1 MTRQSGILVARIIY
15 LLMLVCFCGCSS
27 CPESEFELA
36 PDSRLPK
43 WFTLPKYLSRADV
56 TVQMSYYIEPCGNLG
71 NLGNTNSFGCATF
84 ELWDIRNYMHGQKQA
99 IITEPNG
106 VQYFGLLDMQGK
118 NPTMSWDIMWP
129 KKLVAVDG
137 NIIQQENTGGNPSYV
152 VVNAW
157 GITEVIEHRHRGDV
171 FYIDDDPAVRAKL
184 GLAGSP
190 NKSTVQNLTT
200 SHEKKSAAG
209 D

>member
-1 MTRQSGILVARIIY
+1 MMRRSGILVTRIIY
-15 LLMLVCFCGCSS
+15 FLMLVCFCGCSS

-71 NLGNTNSFGCATF
+71 NLENTKSLGCATF
-84 ELWDIRNYMHGQKQA
+84 ELWDIRKYTHGKKQA
-99 IITEPNG
+99 VITEPDG
-106 VQYFGLLDMQGK
+106 IQYFGLLDVHGQK
-118 NPTMSWDIMWP
+118 TMSWEIMWP

-137 NIIQQENTGGNPSYV
+137 NIVQQENVQSNPSYV
-152 VVNAW
+152 VVNVR
-157 GITEVIEHRHRGDV
+157 GITEVIEHKHLGDV

-184 GLAGSP
+184 GLAGSQ

-200 SHEKKSAAG
+200 LPEKQKAAG
-209 D
+209 H